1 MFSAL
6 PPLSLSVPTVP
17 GESATSLAARLARRN
32 GAPRLVT
39 FCSDM
44 GLDHRALT
52 NGNDAEILRLAALAG
67 CAPEPLLFW
76 TPRLTADS
84 WFRLGHERI
93 KFTAFA
99 RTRIRACPTC
109 LADGETAHQTIW
121 QLSSIRRCGTHGCLL
136 IELPVTPGNKEIFDF
151 AFHAARVRVGSF
163 DTITADESQ
172 LENYLLARIQDGA
185 GEDWIDRLPFH
196 VAAHTSENLGA
207 LMLLGPDASRD
218 LITEREW
225 HQAGSIGFSILKDG
239 PDALCDWLKELQRAV
254 PLDAALY
261 RTRYRLFFDWLR
273 YRDDDPDFDIIR
285 DLVREFIFQNYP
297 VSEGAVVLG
306 KPCPRQLV
314 HSISTASRAY
324 GVTRW
329 QLGRR
334 LTALG
339 LAQRSAD
346 DRDFRL
352 TDYVPTEMMD
362 QIAGDFAALMNAG
375 DAAKWL
381 GIARFL
387 LTKLTDGGV
396 VQKFF
401 TEKHASPL
409 YHPRELDAFIS
420 DLDALVE
427 GGGINQDW
435 LDIPTAAHRLHCPT
449 DRVTAMILKLH
460 LPLRRDIDCD
470 SRFRAFRLH
479 LPTLREAIASP
490 ADGALLPGAAAR
502 MIGVDIRTL
511 RALIGGA
518 YVESVMEIE
527 PQSGRHRRYISE
539 ASLEAFRQNHITVT
553 QLASGTRRNPGAE
566 AIIQADRGIA
576 PLPLPERCQTIYRRA
591 DIG

>member
-6 PPLSLSVPTVP
+6 QSLPLSVPRVA

-32 GAPRLVT
+32 GAPRLIT

-44 GLDHRALT
+44 GLDHRGLT
-52 NGNDAEILRLAALAG
+52 NGSDTEIFRLAALAG
-67 CAPEPLLFW
+67 CAPDLLRDW

-84 WFRLGHERI
+84 WFRLGQERI

-109 LADGETAHQTIW
+109 LADGENAHQAIW
-121 QLSSIRRCGTHGCLL
+121 QLSSIRRCGAHGCLL
-136 IELPVTPGNKEIFDF
+136 IELPASPGNKEVFDF
-151 AFHAARVRVGSF
+151 AFHATRVRAGSF
-163 DTITADESQ
+163 DTITANESQ

-185 GEDWIDRLPFH
+185 GDEWIDRLPFH
-196 VAAHTSENLGA
+196 VAAQTSENLGA
-207 LMLLGPDASRD
+207 LILLGPDAPRD
-218 LITEREW
+218 LITEAEW
-225 HQAGSIGFSILKDG
+225 HRAGSIGFSILKNG
-239 PDALCDWLKELQRAV
+239 PEGLCNALKELQRAV

-273 YRDDDPDFDIIR
+273 YRDDDRDFDIIR

-297 VSEGAVVLG
+297 VAEGAVVLG

-409 YHPRELDAFIS
+409 YHPRDLEDFIS
-420 DLDALVE
+420 DLDRLAE
-427 GGGINQDW
+427 GGQTNQDW

-449 DRVTAMILKLH
+449 DRVTAVILKLH
-460 LPLRRDIDCD
+460 IPLRSDIGCD
-470 SRFRAFRLH
+470 SRFRAFRVH
-479 LPTLREAIASP
+479 LPTLHEAISCP
-490 ADGALLPGAAAR
+490 VDGALPPGTAAR
-502 MIGVDIRTL
+502 MIGVGIRTL
-511 RALIGGA
+511 RALIDGG
-518 YVESVMEIE
+518 YVESVMAIE
-527 PQSGRHRRYISE
+527 PQSGRLRRYISE
-539 ASLEAFRQNHITVT
+539 NSLEEFRRTHITVT
-553 QLASGTRRNPGAE
+553 QLAARTRRNPGAE
-566 AIIQADRGIA
+566 AIIQADCGIA
-576 PLPLPERCQTIYRRA
+576 PLPLPERCQTIYRCA

>member
-1 MFSAL
+1 MIQNMIYRGPDSSRASRDL
-6 PPLSLSVPTVP
+6 VHRSKGSL
-17 GESATSLAARLARRN
+17 R
-32 GAPRLVT
+32 
-39 FCSDM
+39 
-44 GLDHRALT
+44 
-52 NGNDAEILRLAALAG
+52 
-67 CAPEPLLFW
+67 
-76 TPRLTADS
+76 
-84 WFRLGHERI
+84 
-93 KFTAFA
+93 
-99 RTRIRACPTC
+99 
-109 LADGETAHQTIW
+109 
-121 QLSSIRRCGTHGCLL
+121 
-136 IELPVTPGNKEIFDF
+136 
-151 AFHAARVRVGSF
+151 GSM
-163 DTITADESQ
+163 IAM
-172 LENYLLARIQDGA
+172 
-185 GEDWIDRLPFH
+185 LPFH
-196 VAAHTSENLGA
+196 VAAQTSENLGA

-239 PDALCDWLKELQRAV
+239 PDALCDRLKELQRAV

-352 TDYVPTEMMD
+352 TDYVPAEMMD
-362 QIAGDFAALMNAG
+362 QIAVDFAALMNAG

-387 LTKLTDGGV
+387 LSKLTDGGV

-401 TEKHASPL
+401 AEKHASPL
-409 YHPRELDAFIS
+409 YHPRDLEAFIS
-420 DLDALVE
+420 GLDRLAE
-427 GGGINQDW
+427 GGQTNQDW

-449 DRVTAMILKLH
+449 DRVTAMILKFH
-460 LPLRRDIDCD
+460 IPLRRDIGFD
-470 SRFRAFRLH
+470 SRFRAFRVH
-479 LPTLREAIASP
+479 LPTLRKAIASP
-490 ADGALLPGAAAR
+490 ADGALPPGAAVR

-518 YVESVMEIE
+518 YVESITAVE

-539 ASLEAFRQNHITVT
+539 ASLEEFRQNYITVT
-553 QLASGTRRNPGAE
+553 QLASRTRRNPGAE

-576 PLPLPERCQTIYRRA
+576 PLPLPERCQTIYRRT